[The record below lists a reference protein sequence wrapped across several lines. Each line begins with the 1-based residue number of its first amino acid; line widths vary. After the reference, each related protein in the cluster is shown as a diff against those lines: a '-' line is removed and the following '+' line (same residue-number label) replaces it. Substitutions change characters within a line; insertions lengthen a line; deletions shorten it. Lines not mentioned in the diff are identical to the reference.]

1 MQSKLGARF
10 FIPKFLRPA
19 QYDYSYKLKYAEQDN
34 VDNLECAI
42 CIHSLFE
49 ELDEQDNGLNLNES
63 QKVDL

>member
-1 MQSKLGARF
+1 LQSKLGARF

-49 ELDEQDNGLNLNES
+49 ELDEQDNG
-63 QKVDL
+63 